1 MVTKNRKQGYRFLYH
16 EEPVA
21 SDFILDLSLSKNIV
35 KHLTEKLNTLH
46 KVSYSNAYW
55 DALLLPNVQLILER
69 LYDRFLFFSSI
80 EIKSLEAPSFK
91 NIEKIFLS
99 YDGCELF
106 SQDEVIEAMIQSKV
120 IAFLKNNG
128 FEGDKKLVL
137 KETILD
143 HPLNFMFGLKEKIKA
158 ILRPINFIVF
168 HKSIQKSISNES
180 QFYLREFIP
189 NDFLDSKTAKKFMP
203 LSKLSELILGRRFFF
218 DLINRFKLNQKKK
231 LSEFRHSSSGLN
243 ALSQTTDPIDQA
255 FIKFLNLNFKF
266 FLPAFSIE
274 RFALFNNSLEIFKPQ
289 FLITDSAS
297 YFDEF
302 SRHIIAKAK
311 ANEAKILVFQHGG
324 GVGLDTKDSIS
335 KIEREICT
343 QFIGWTNL
351 YNDLDSG
358 IIFRKS
364 IFESIPKKIDLKRNL
379 DQPNNDILI
388 IGPWFKEF
396 HTYNHAL
403 HPAEHESLS
412 TILINLIQHLK
423 RRNLKIEYRPYK
435 FREDIVS
442 LGANYKLGS
451 MQNIHDQILQSS
463 IVVCTALTTHLAEC
477 ILLNKYPLLIIT
489 ERAFNSFIKPV
500 QETLIYLQSQSFL
513 FMSHDEMLK
522 SQIFSSNADLMLG
535 IDNPSDEIK
544 NAFHD
549 LIGYNLGSKY
559 EFDMILE
566 SFLNKNFKE

>member
-16 EEPVA
+16 EVPVA

-80 EIKSLEAPSFK
+80 EIESLEAPSFK

-143 HPLNFMFGLKEKIKA
+143 HPLNLMFGLKEKIKA

-168 HKSIQKSISNES
+168 HKSIQKSISNKS

-189 NDFLDSKTAKKFMP
+189 NDFLDSKTAKKFKP

-243 ALSQTTDPIDQA
+243 ALSQITDPIDQA
-255 FIKFLNLNFKF
+255 FIKFLNINFKF

-388 IGPWFKEF
+388 IGPWFK
-396 HTYNHAL
+396 
-403 HPAEHESLS
+403 
-412 TILINLIQHLK
+412 
-423 RRNLKIEYRPYK
+423 
-435 FREDIVS
+435 
-442 LGANYKLGS
+442 
-451 MQNIHDQILQSS
+451 
-463 IVVCTALTTHLAEC
+463 
-477 ILLNKYPLLIIT
+477 
-489 ERAFNSFIKPV
+489 
-500 QETLIYLQSQSFL
+500 
-513 FMSHDEMLK
+513 
-522 SQIFSSNADLMLG
+522 
-535 IDNPSDEIK
+535 
-544 NAFHD
+544 
-549 LIGYNLGSKY
+549 
-559 EFDMILE
+559 
-566 SFLNKNFKE
+566 